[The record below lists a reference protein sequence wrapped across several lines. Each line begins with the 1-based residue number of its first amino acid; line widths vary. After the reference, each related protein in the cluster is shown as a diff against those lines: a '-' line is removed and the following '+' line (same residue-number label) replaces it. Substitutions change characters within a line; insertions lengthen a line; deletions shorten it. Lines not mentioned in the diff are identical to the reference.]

1 MANETANGIAGA
13 VSNLVETVGKLGQM
27 QVEMI
32 ANGFKS
38 ASEVFEPLSKTSIEL
53 AGNVVNALIQVLQ
66 GVSTA
71 IAPKK

>member
-1 MANETANGIAGA
+1 MANETANGIANA

-32 ANGFKS
+32 TNGLKS